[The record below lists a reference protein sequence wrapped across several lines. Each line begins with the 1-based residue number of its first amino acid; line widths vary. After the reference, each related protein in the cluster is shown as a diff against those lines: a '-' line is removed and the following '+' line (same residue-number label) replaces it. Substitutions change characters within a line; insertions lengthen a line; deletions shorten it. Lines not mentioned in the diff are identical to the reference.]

1 MKKRIIPVLV
11 VIVAAAAAFYFLRNQ
26 KPEKEGLI
34 RVSGNIEITDAAL
47 SFKIAGRVAERLVS
61 EGELIK
67 KGQVV
72 AKLDDL
78 DFSQEVGVRQ
88 AELNATQA
96 GLRELEAGSRPEEI
110 GQAQAAVARAQSEQE
125 RWRQEYERQQNL
137 YKRDVISERELESSK
152 MAFETS
158 RARVTE
164 ATKALKLVQAGPR
177 TEKIEQARAQ
187 VERAQES
194 LNVAQTRLG
203 YATLISPMDG
213 IILTQNIE
221 AGEYVTAG
229 VAVVTV
235 GKMDPVW
242 LRAFIDETDLGRV
255 RIGQAVRIST
265 DTYPNKTYKGTI
277 SFISSESEF
286 TPKTVQTDKERVKL
300 VYRIKIDIPNPDM
313 ELKPGMPAD
322 GEISLTEA
330 GQ

>member
-1 MKKRIIPVLV
+1 MKKKIVPILVL
-11 VIVAAAAAFYFLRNQ
+11 IAAGAAVFFFLRNQ
-26 KPEKEGLI
+26 KPEEKGLL

-61 EGELIK
+61 EGELIQQ
-67 KGQVV
+67 GQVV
-72 AKLDDL
+72 ARLDDI
-78 DFSQEVGVRQ
+78 DFTQEVEVRR
-88 AELNATQA
+88 AELSAAEA
-96 GLRELEAGSRPEEI
+96 GLRELVAGSRPEEI
-110 GQAQAAVARAQSEQE
+110 GQAQAAVARAQAEQE
-125 RWRQEYERQQNL
+125 RWRQEYERQQTL
-137 YKRDVISERELESSK
+137 YQRDVISERELESSR

-177 TEKIEQARAQ
+177 REKIEQARAQ

-203 YATLISPMDG
+203 YTTLISPMDG
-213 IILTQNIE
+213 IVLTQNIE
-221 AGEYVTAG
+221 AGEYVSAG
-229 VAVVTV
+229 SPVVTV
-235 GKMDPVW
+235 GKMNPVW

-265 DTYPNKTYKGTI
+265 DTYPDKTYNGKI

-300 VYRIKIDIPNPDM
+300 VYRIKIDIPNPEM

-322 GEISLTEA
+322 GEILIPEA
-330 GQ
+330 RQ